1 MTVRHFALAALAL
14 GLFVVRL
21 DAQLYPMPGSTSE
34 APVLCTGCPG
44 TNASGVPN
52 DGLPTYPYASPLVD
66 FVGRFVDSQQTGNFQ
81 HVGFRT
87 ARARVIRAYPT
98 ANGQAPPRIYIQIGN
113 ALGAYSLGSFFSQK
127 LPAGPV
133 SVAGVKTGT
142 PVSRFGAPLEKITMW
157 ESFMYP
163 EALASGW
170 YAPLIDQQDPMAK
183 GGPFDVD
190 DRGYIYG
197 SWPTFG
203 WGIARDDGRSTGVH
217 FPKVVQLMQYAD
229 VETIDQTKYPN
240 TINNPS
246 DVNPE
251 SILVVR
257 EGASYYAVT
266 AASGSQGRAVY
277 DVTTPATP
285 RLLGTYPGV
294 ANAMLR
300 YDRSDAAGRV
310 AYIDGAR
317 ALQVYTYANLIAN
330 GAPVLTA
337 TSTETGGFKAV
348 TFDEAGDI
356 WVVGSTKVTRFTVAG
371 SSYVPTEFTP
381 FAGLSNMTALSV
393 RSGRIAVIGR
403 DTTPAYDVRVAR
415 IDAGGPVEIDL
426 GGFFKKYYH
435 HAPASNAQ
443 PGQYTFPADI
453 ELVQWNGKTYLMYSA
468 EGLGDVFELQNEDTP
483 ACDAPTSAVASISG
497 SSSTC
502 STGTGG
508 TASVAASGGG
518 AVTYQWGWRETSGSS
533 IQQID
538 GATSDAYQLAG
549 SALGPGGAKELV
561 VTVTSA
567 CGAPLLSNAIPITV
581 TTPPAITMSADSGV
595 FAYSTGNIASVTN
608 PGGATFDWTVVN
620 GTIESG
626 QGTASIRYTAGSNGL
641 VEVRATV
648 TANGCVVNRAA
659 FVPIETPAGA
669 TMLYLVTP
677 CRVYDTRDSGS
688 PIANGTTRSV
698 TVAGKC
704 DVPADAVA
712 VSANVTVVAPPS
724 QGWISL
730 YPADVPWPGTST
742 LNYRTARTRANSSVV
757 SLSADG
763 VLNVKNT
770 GSSVHVI
777 IDVTAYFK

>member
-1 MTVRHFALAALAL
+1 MRVRHFAQAAGL
-14 GLFVVRL
+14 GLCLFAGRL
-21 DAQLYPMPGSTSE
+21 DAQLYPMPGSTAE
-34 APVLCTGCPG
+34 APVFCTGCPG
-44 TNASGVPN
+44 NNSDGIPN

-66 FVGRFVDSQQTGNFQ
+66 FVGRFVDSQQTANFQ
-81 HVGFRT
+81 HVGIRT
-87 ARARVIRAYPT
+87 ARARFIRAYPA

-133 SVAGVKTGT
+133 SIGSMMPGVD
-142 PVSRFGAPLEKITMW
+142 RWGAPLEKITRW

-163 EALASGW
+163 EARDSGW
-170 YAPLIDQQDPMAK
+170 FAPLIDQQDPMAK

-217 FPKVVQLMQYAD
+217 FPKVVQLLD
-229 VETIDQTKYPN
+229 GVENIDQTKYPN
-240 TINNPS
+240 TINDPS
-246 DVNPE
+246 NVVPD

-266 AASGSQGRAVY
+266 AASGSEGRSVY

-285 RLLGTYPGV
+285 QLLGIYPGV

-300 YDRSDAAGRV
+300 YDRSDTAGRV
-310 AYIDGAR
+310 AYIDGTR
-317 ALQVYTYANLIAN
+317 ALQVYTYANLITN

-356 WVVGSTKVTRFTVAG
+356 WVIGSTKVTRFTVAG

-381 FAGLSNMTALSV
+381 FAGLSGMRALSV

-403 DTTPAYDVRVAR
+403 DASPAYDVRVAR
-415 IDAGGPVEIDL
+415 IEAGGPVEIDL
-426 GGFFKKYYH
+426 NGFFQKYYH
-435 HAPASNAQ
+435 RAPAGYAQ
-443 PGQYTFPADI
+443 PGLYSLPSDI

-468 EGLGDVFELQNEDTP
+468 EGLGDVFELQNPDAP
-483 ACDAPTSAVASISG
+483 ACDAPTSVGASISG

-508 TASVAASGGG
+508 TASVAVGGGG
-518 AVTYQWGWRETSGSS
+518 AVTYQWGWRATSGSP

-538 GATSDAYQLAG
+538 GATSAAYQLAG
-549 SALGPGGAKELV
+549 SALGPAGAKELV

-581 TTPPAITMSADSGV
+581 TTPPAIAMSADSSV
-595 FAYSTGNIASVTN
+595 SAYSSGNIASVTD
-608 PGGATFDWTVVN
+608 PGGATFAWTVVN

-626 QGTASIRYTAGSNGL
+626 QGTASILYTAGSNGYAK
-641 VEVRATV
+641 VTATV
-648 TANGCVVNRAA
+648 TANGCVVNRTV

-677 CRVYDTRDSGS
+677 CRVHDTRDSGS
-688 PIANGTTRSV
+688 PVENGTTRSV
-698 TVAGKC
+698 AVAGSC
-704 DVPADAVA
+704 GVPAGAVA
-712 VSANVTVVAPPS
+712 VSANITVVAPASP
-724 QGWISL
+724 GWISL
-730 YPADVPWPGTST
+730 YPADVAWPGTST
-742 LNYRTARTRANSSVV
+742 LNYRTARTRANASVV
-757 SLSADG
+757 TLSADG
-763 VLNVKNT
+763 VLNVKNA
-770 GSSVHVI
+770 GSTVHVI

>member
-1 MTVRHFALAALAL
+1 MRVRHFAQAALLAL
-14 GLFVVRL
+14 CLFAVRL

-34 APVLCTGCPG
+34 APVLCSGCPG
-44 TNASGVPN
+44 NNSYGIPN

-197 SWPTFG
+197 SWTFG

-217 FPKVVQLMQYAD
+217 FPKVVQLLD
-229 VETIDQTKYPN
+229 GVENIDQTKYPN
-240 TINNPS
+240 TIVDPS
-246 DVNPE
+246 NVVPH

-257 EGASYYAVT
+257 EGERYYAVT
-266 AASGSQGRAVY
+266 AASGSQGRSVY
-277 DVTTPATP
+277 DVTTPAMP
-285 RLLGTYPGV
+285 QLLGTYPGV

-300 YDRSDAAGRV
+300 YDRSDTAGRV
-310 AYIDGAR
+310 AYIDGTR
-317 ALQVYTYANLIAN
+317 ALQVYTNASLITN

-348 TFDEAGDI
+348 TFDEGGDI

-381 FAGLSNMTALSV
+381 FAGLSSMTALSV

-403 DTTPAYDVRVAR
+403 DATPAYDVRVAR
-415 IDAGGPVEIDL
+415 IEAGGPVEIDL
-426 GGFFKKYYH
+426 GGFFKKYYD
-435 HAPASNAQ
+435 HAPAGNAQ
-443 PGQYTFPADI
+443 PGQYTLPADI

-468 EGLGDVFELQNEDTP
+468 QGLGDVYELENQDAP

-497 SSSTC
+497 SSATC

-518 AVTYQWGWRETSGSS
+518 AVTYQWGWRATSDDP

-538 GATSDAYQLAG
+538 GATSAAYQLDG

-561 VTVTSA
+561 VTVTAA

-581 TTPPAITMSADSGV
+581 TTPPEIAMSADSGV
-595 FAYSTGNIASVTN
+595 FAYSTGNVASVTD
-608 PGGATFDWTVVN
+608 PGGATFGWTVVN

-626 QGTASIRYTAGSNGL
+626 QGTASIRYTAGSNGY
-641 VEVRATV
+641 VEVKATV
-648 TANGCVVNRAA
+648 TANGCVVNRTV

-688 PIANGTTRSV
+688 AVASGATRSV
-698 TVAGKC
+698 TVVGKC
-704 DVPADAVA
+704 GIPADAVA
-712 VSANVTVVAPPS
+712 VGANVTVLAPPS
-724 QGWISL
+724 PGWISL
-730 YPADVPWPGTST
+730 YPADVAWSGTST
-742 LNYRTARTRANSSVV
+742 LNYRTARTRANAGIVV
-757 SLSADG
+757 LSADG
-763 VLNVKNT
+763 VLNVKNE
-770 GSSVHVI
+770 GSTVHVI